1 MKTILEKYWW
11 LSIVVIITFLAFYL
25 AKDDPKKYL
34 EFATWGTLEELE
46 SYSKLVDRYNSQQP
60 PYPVRLIHISSE
72 YEQKLLVMAAAKN
85 APDVIKG
92 YNGMLR
98 NFYRNGIIADLTPYI
113 QSDPEFDLNLY
124 YPSLVK
130 MGQIDSHQIAIPI
143 VFSTLVLYYNKNHFD
158 MAGIHYPESTWTW
171 DDFLRAAK
179 RLTKYD
185 QSGQIIR
192 CGGFI
197 EAFRPVLVFQWGG
210 HQFNATRDSSIM
222 ASQQSAESLKFF
234 LDLFQKHCVSYDPA
248 AKGFRMDEI
257 FSSERTSM
265 VINGR
270 WATPWFVKT
279 MREGS
284 FDVAPVPHKKQRMT
298 GLAAHFIVMSAA
310 SKKKAAAWDFMKFLV
325 SYEAQKLT
333 SEDGNNI
340 PAMKSVAESDLFL
353 KNKNTPNI
361 KNQVFLDEL
370 PRAVEWMFEECAY
383 VSQSLMLRRFDILRE
398 KASTGLLTPMQALQ
412 DYDAALNRVIALAKQ
427 KKLSRPFVGSALF
440 FVCVASVSILSGILT
455 RKFIFS
461 KVRNL

>member
-1 MKTILEKYWW
+1 MKSVLEKYWW
-11 LSIVVIITFLAFYL
+11 TFILLIIVFLAFYL
-25 AKDDPKKYL
+25 AKDDPQKYL

-46 SYSKLVDRYNSQQP
+46 SYSRLADRYNSQNP
-60 PYPVRLIHISSE
+60 PYPVRLIHISGE

-85 APDVIKG
+85 TPDVIKG
-92 YNGMLR
+92 FNGLLR
-98 NFYRNGIIADLTPYI
+98 SFYRNGIIADLTPFI
-113 QSDPEFDLNLY
+113 QSDPEFDLDHY

-130 MGQIDSHQIAIPI
+130 MGQIDSRQIAIPI

-158 MAGIHYPESTWTW
+158 MAGIPYPDSTWAW

-185 QSGQIIR
+185 KSGQIVR

-197 EAFRPVLVFQWGG
+197 EAFRPILVLQWGG
-210 HQFNATRDSSIM
+210 HQFNTTRDSSIM
-222 ASQQSAESLKFF
+222 ASENSAESLKFF

-248 AKGFRMDEI
+248 VKGFRMDEI

-279 MREGS
+279 MREGA

-298 GLAAHFIVMSAA
+298 GLAAHYIVMCST
-310 SKKKAAAWDFMKFLV
+310 SKKKTAAWDFMKYLV

-353 KNKNTPNI
+353 KNTNTPNI
-361 KNQVFLDEL
+361 NNQVFLDEL
-370 PRAVEWMFEECAY
+370 PYAVEWMFEECAY
-383 VSQSLMLRRFDILRE
+383 ISQSLMLRRFDMLRE
-398 KASTGLLTPMQALQ
+398 KASTGLLTPIQAMQ
-412 DYDAALNRVIALAKQ
+412 DYDEALNRVIALAKQ
-427 KKLSRPFVGSALF
+427 KKVPQAFVGSALF
-440 FVCVASVSILSGILT
+440 FTCVAIVLIPVGIMI
-455 RKFIFS
+455 RKF
-461 KVRNL
+461 L

>member
-1 MKTILEKYWW
+1 MKTYLEKYWW
-11 LSIVVIITFLAFYL
+11 LFIILIIVFLAFYL
-25 AKDDPKKYL
+25 AKDDPQNYL

-46 SYSKLVDRYNSQQP
+46 SYSKLVARYNSQNP
-60 PYPVRLIHISSE
+60 PFPVRLVHISGE

-85 APDVIKG
+85 TPDVIKAF
-92 YNGMLR
+92 NGLLR
-98 NFYRNGIIADLTPYI
+98 NFYHNGIIADLTPYI
-113 QSDPEFDLNLY
+113 QSDPEFDLNAY
-124 YPSLVK
+124 YPSLVR

-143 VFSTLVLYYNKNHFD
+143 VFSTLVLYYNKNHFN
-158 MAGIHYPESTWTW
+158 MAGIPYPDSSWTW

-185 QSGQIIR
+185 KSGQIVR

-197 EAFRPVLVFQWGG
+197 EAFRPTLVLQWGG
-210 HQFNATRDSSIM
+210 HHFNAARDSSIM
-222 ASQQSAESLKFF
+222 ASEQSAESLKFF
-234 LDLFQKHCVSYDPA
+234 LDLFQKHRVSFDPA

-257 FSSERTSM
+257 FSSGRTSM

-284 FDVAPVPHKKQRMT
+284 FDVAPVPHKKKRMT
-298 GLAAHFIVMSAA
+298 GLAAHFIVMTSA
-310 SKKKAAAWDFMKFLV
+310 SKKKAAAWDFMKFLL

-361 KNQVFLDEL
+361 KNKVFLDEL
-370 PRAVEWMFEECAY
+370 PHAVEWIFEECAY

-398 KASTGLLTPMQALQ
+398 KASTGLLTPLQALQ
-412 DYDAALNRVIALAKQ
+412 DYDQALNRVIALSKQ
-427 KKLSRPFVGSALF
+427 KKLPKRFVGSALF
-440 FVCVASVSILSGILT
+440 YFGVLAISISIIILI
-455 RKFIFS
+455 RKL
-461 KVRNL
+461 K